1 MQIVFTDGSSYD
13 ITEKSTDTIAYIPMV
28 YDLLAL
34 LLRFYEDYDN
44 TLVYRMDDGQL
55 IETPDRV
62 FVGFELVDRTLLRC
76 NFAISLEEE
85 NKRLQEEND
94 HLRQDVTLYQDK
106 ANAYDILVNGQ
117 PETEQTE

>member
-1 MQIVFTDGSSYD
+1 MQIVFTDGSSYN
-13 ITEKSTDTIAYIPMV
+13 ITEKSTDAITYIPMV
-28 YDLLAL
+28 DDLLAL
-34 LLRFYEDYDN
+34 LLHFYEDYDN

-85 NKRLQEEND
+85 NKRLREEID
-94 HLRQDVTLYQDK
+94 SMTKESQDVNE
-106 ANAYDILVNGQ
+106 AWNILTGGAA
-117 PETEQTE
+117 